1 MIDILNIKPTVIN
14 KDLKGKY
21 IAIYGPEKCGK
32 TTFAAQQNKVL
43 LAAFEIGY
51 NFLPG
56 IKAQPI
62 EKWSDFKLLVR
73 QLAKQEAKE
82 MYDSIAIDTVAE
94 AYNLCEQYIC
104 NNHGVTQIGDIAWGG
119 GYAALKKEFESTLR
133 KITMLGYGII
143 FISHS
148 QVKTI
153 KVDEDTVIDKI
164 SPALPPRAADIVN
177 RMADVIGYIDISW
190 TPDGES
196 KRTLLTRQTPNILAG
211 SRLKYLAPRISFGY
225 NELVDAIS
233 EAIDKEVAHGA
244 AAQDVN
250 IKNSPIEQIEELDFD
265 IIRQEASEIWSKL
278 INKNPKYADE
288 IMEIVQNIFG
298 YKMKL
303 SEIKP
308 NQVDSF
314 NLVLLEM
321 KELEKNIL

>member
-1 MIDILNIKPTVIN
+1 MIT
-14 KDLKGKY
+14 
-21 IAIYGPEKCGK
+21 
-32 TTFAAQQNKVL
+32 L
-43 LAAFEIGY
+43 L
-51 NFLPG
+51 
-56 IKAQPI
+56 
-62 EKWSDFKLLVR
+62 
-73 QLAKQEAKE
+73 
-82 MYDSIAIDTVAE
+82 
-94 AYNLCEQYIC
+94 
-104 NNHGVTQIGDIAWGG
+104 G

-148 QVKTI
+148 QVKNVQ
-153 KVDEDTVIDKI
+153 VDDDTVINQI
-164 SPALPPRAADIVN
+164 SPYLPSKAADIIN

-190 TPDGES
+190 TPEGEA
-196 KRTLLTRQTPNILAG
+196 KRTLITRQTPNIMAG
-211 SRLKYLAPRISFGY
+211 SRLKYLAPRIPFGY
-225 NELVDAIS
+225 DELVNAIS
-233 EAIDKEVAHGA
+233 EAIDKEEANGA
-244 AAQDVN
+244 TVQNVD
-250 IKNSPIEQIEELDFD
+250 IKNSPINKKEELDFD

-321 KELEKNIL
+321 KELEKNILQ